1 MEGTAEMAMLFG
13 ALLLL
18 IYSVRIKVRE
28 DSISVSKYFVSEQ
41 KVLFTEISRSMPR
54 ILAERDHPLW
64 LDIHG
69 KPDSRVLRLPLKTCK
84 KRDVEWLLSLP
95 QLKVRS

>member
-1 MEGTAEMAMLFG
+1 MALMAMLFG
-13 ALLLL
+13 AMLLL

-28 DSISVSKYFVSEQ
+28 DSISVIKYFLLGQEVP
-41 KVLFTEISRSMPR
+41 FTDITRSMPR
-54 ILAERDHPLW
+54 SLAERDHPLW

-69 KPDSRVLRLPLKTCK
+69 KPNSPVLRLPLKTCK

-95 QLKVRS
+95 QLKVRR